1 MSEPKYK
8 AIENDLRAAIEN
20 GTYKEGDLIPKEMEL
35 VAQYAVSRPTV
46 RQAIANLVNDGL
58 LQKKQH
64 VGTVVR
70 ANKIGQEFT
79 HVIESYDKEMRAK
92 GLTTSTQVLAYQDEP
107 ATAEVAEKLGLHEG
121 DQVYKLI
128 RLRFAGE
135 QPIVLVTSYL
145 PYAVLPGFG
154 SIDFNHTS
162 LYNELNK
169 AGKPVTHVQR
179 KLEVVSGDETT
190 SALLNV
196 PTGAPLF
203 YFRTQG
209 SCPDGEIVEYSQAK
223 YRGDSNYFIFDLDK
237 SANDNELR
245 L

>member
-58 LQKKQH
+58 LQKKRH

-107 ATAEVAEKLGLHEG
+107 ATAEVPRNSACMR
-121 DQVYKLI
+121 VI
-128 RLRFAGE
+128 RY
-135 QPIVLVTSYL
+135 I
-145 PYAVLPGFG
+145 
-154 SIDFNHTS
+154 N
-162 LYNELNK
+162 
-169 AGKPVTHVQR
+169 
-179 KLEVVSGDETT
+179 
-190 SALLNV
+190 
-196 PTGAPLF
+196 
-203 YFRTQG
+203 
-209 SCPDGEIVEYSQAK
+209 
-223 YRGDSNYFIFDLDK
+223 
-237 SANDNELR
+237 
-245 L
+245 